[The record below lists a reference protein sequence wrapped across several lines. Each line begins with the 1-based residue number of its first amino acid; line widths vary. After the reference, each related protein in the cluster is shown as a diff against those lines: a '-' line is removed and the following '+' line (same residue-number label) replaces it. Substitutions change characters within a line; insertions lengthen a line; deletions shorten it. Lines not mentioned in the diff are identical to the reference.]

1 MVIRLCVCFFLS
13 VFLFVCRKEK
23 KRISLSLLFSLCVM
37 NVNVNV
43 IDVNNGFEW
52 GRNGLGSLV
61 SLSLMWICTFRLHF
75 FYIVHSYSGKAEV

>member
-52 GRNGLGSLV
+52 GRNG
-61 SLSLMWICTFRLHF
+61 F
-75 FYIVHSYSGKAEV
+75 